1 MTGVDR
7 TKREILV
14 GTRQLGLMLRLSPRR
29 VQQLAK
35 DGVLTRHA
43 TGEYDIFTVIP
54 EYLRHVEETP
64 DKEDINEAK
73 RRQAV
78 ADADLAEIE
87 LRIKRGVYRDI
98 NEICAAVIEEYA
110 AVKAHLRSSATKIAA
125 AETGLSIEE
134 RRELWL
140 SYVDEALTELTQ
152 DAELQS
158 SADQVVSDGGTEAAA
173 EADG

>member
-1 MTGVDR
+1 MSSNLYPANV
-7 TKREILV
+7 IANV
-14 GTRQLGLMLRLSPRR
+14 LMITPRR
-29 VQQLAK
+29 VGQLVK
-35 DGVLTRHA
+35 EGVLEREGQEFDLVKA
-43 TGEYDIFTVIP
+43 VQAYIRFIKGG
-54 EYLRHVEETP
+54 
-64 DKEDINEAK
+64 KAGEDINEAK

-134 RRELWL
+134 RRELWQ
-140 SYVDEALTELTQ
+140 SFVDEALTELTQ

-158 SADQVVSDGGTEAAA
+158 SADQVMPDSRAEAAA

>member
-1 MTGVDR
+1 MTNKPG
-7 TKREILV
+7 EILV
-14 GTRQLGLMLRLSPRR
+14 TLTDLAPMLLTSPRR
-29 VQQLAK
+29 IQQLAK
-35 DGVLTRHA
+35 EGKLTRHSH
-43 TGEYDIFTVIP
+43 GKYDLRVVVP
-54 EYLRHVEETP
+54 EYLRYAEETP

-158 SADQVVSDGGTEAAA
+158 SANQVMPDSGAEATA